1 MKGYFL
7 KEDYPNSFERSI
19 SDYDILFDINDIDRI
34 KNIFKQNG
42 YKFYKMMIN
51 NIIL

>member
-34 KNIFKQNG
+34 KIYLNKTGTN
-42 YKFYKMMIN
+42 FYKMTIN